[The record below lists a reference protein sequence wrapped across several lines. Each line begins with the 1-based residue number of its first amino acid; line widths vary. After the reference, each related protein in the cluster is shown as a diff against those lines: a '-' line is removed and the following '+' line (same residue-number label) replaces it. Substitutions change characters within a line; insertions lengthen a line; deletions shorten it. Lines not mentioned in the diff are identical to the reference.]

1 MGPNKITQE
10 DQQFNINFVGEVKKH
25 MCLFDSNSSEYKQA
39 AMQDKAWSAV
49 SAAVDESVDTC
60 KKRWRNLR
68 CCMTRYLKSLR
79 DNNESSAPFRRKPYY
94 LYQHM
99 QFVLPYLKVKDD
111 AASNSY
117 EADDSNWDKHNSST
131 VPVPVTL
138 IKTNDEEETE
148 EEAQEI
154 ETIDV
159 QEEDQQ
165 QLKQSI
171 IQSIKILGQETQ
183 THPAHEHHH
192 HEQHDATPEEAAT
205 TTTTT
210 TTYEIIAAPTPSKQA
225 RLSNAQPNAGSASP
239 TDIGMQTAADTKKDI
254 MLQRQFYTLTGN
266 TAPATSNLPMFT
278 SPPMGHQPQTTTFAQ
293 PCPGQLQPTAQTFA
307 LIQTPPTVANDA
319 DHNFFQSLVP
329 DIQSMTMEQKR
340 KLKIGILQLIDTIL
354 NS

>member
-10 DQQFNINFVGEVKKH
+10 DQQFNISFVGEVKKH

-79 DNNESSAPFRRKPYY
+79 DNNEVTSPFRRKPYY

-99 QFVLPYLKVKDD
+99 QFVLPYLKVKDEP
-111 AASNSY
+111 ASNSF
-117 EADDSNWDKHNSST
+117 EADDSNWSKPNSSA
-131 VPVPVTL
+131 VPVTL
-138 IKTNDEEETE
+138 IKNNDGEETE
-148 EEAQEI
+148 EEPPEI

-159 QEEDQQ
+159 EEDHH

-183 THPAHEHHH
+183 THPAHERN
-192 HEQHDATPEEAAT
+192 DPIPEEAAT
-205 TTTTT
+205 ATTTT
-210 TTYEIIAAPTPSKQA
+210 TTYEIIAAPPPSKQA
-225 RLSNAQPNAGSASP
+225 RLSNAQPIAGSASP
-239 TDIGMQTAADTKKDI
+239 TDIGVQTGVDTKKDL

-266 TAPATSNLPMFT
+266 TAAATSALPMFT
-278 SPPMGHQPQTTTFAQ
+278 STPLAHQPQATAFAQ
-293 PCPGQLQPTAQTFA
+293 PAPGQLQPQTAQQTFA